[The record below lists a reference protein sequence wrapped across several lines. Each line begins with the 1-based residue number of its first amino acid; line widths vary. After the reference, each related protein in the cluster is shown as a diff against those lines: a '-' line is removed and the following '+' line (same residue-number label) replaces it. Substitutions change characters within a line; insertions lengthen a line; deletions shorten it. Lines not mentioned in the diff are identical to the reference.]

1 MGVNYPW
8 LVVLVIVD
16 SVVIVESFFWGLI
29 SYQLGLIVNFV
40 LVLLSRMLDLPRKRK
55 RKELQRPTEEVQ
67 EGLANCVEV
76 L

>member
-16 SVVIVESFFWGLI
+16 SVVIVESFFWGII